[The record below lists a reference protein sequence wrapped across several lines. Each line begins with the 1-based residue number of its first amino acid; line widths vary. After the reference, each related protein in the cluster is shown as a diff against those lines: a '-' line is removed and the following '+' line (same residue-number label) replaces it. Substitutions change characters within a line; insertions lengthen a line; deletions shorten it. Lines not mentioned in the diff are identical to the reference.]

1 MQTRNYFLKKYVDI
15 HIELSSSFDAITYIN
30 TNFPIFAKTHF
41 DSKKNELDKFWKEL
55 RESDF
60 ETWKIVND
68 LYKELSTGKQPN
80 VENLPKRAVEA
91 WLHLLDDGANYQHSI
106 LFIHEM
112 NLISLVTK
120 FNEFLKDML
129 KIAFSLDPQTKESWN
144 KMSNDE
150 RETMVYHLVEDDI
163 KKAAITIRKTFGLD
177 LKKESDWRDFAE
189 YTYRRHVFI
198 HNRGF
203 PSEKYR
209 KRTGYR
215 GSNEKL
221 TVDKDYIIK
230 GISIFKKYSE
240 IIEEFFIEKHLDMVN
255 ITKKSNVVK
264 IDLTK
269 NGGKIIPASDN

>member
-129 KIAFSLDPQTKESWN
+129 KIAFHLTLKQKSPGIKLTNTKE
-144 KMSNDE
+144 K
-150 RETMVYHLVEDDI
+150 
-163 KKAAITIRKTFGLD
+163 
-177 LKKESDWRDFAE
+177 
-189 YTYRRHVFI
+189 
-198 HNRGF
+198 
-203 PSEKYR
+203 P
-209 KRTGYR
+209 
-215 GSNEKL
+215 
-221 TVDKDYIIK
+221 
-230 GISIFKKYSE
+230 
-240 IIEEFFIEKHLDMVN
+240 
-255 ITKKSNVVK
+255 K
-264 IDLTK
+264 IL
-269 NGGKIIPASDN
+269 